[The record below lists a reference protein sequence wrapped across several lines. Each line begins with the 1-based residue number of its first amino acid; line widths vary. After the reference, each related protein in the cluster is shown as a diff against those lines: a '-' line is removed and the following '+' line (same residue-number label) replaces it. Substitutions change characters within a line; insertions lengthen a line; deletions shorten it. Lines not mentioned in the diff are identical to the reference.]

1 MRVRRM
7 AVAAS
12 MAVLALLAGTS
23 PATGRGADAAD
34 PSAPATVPA
43 GQGRGALDDPGG
55 AVEAGKSGSDADAAA
70 VIRCEGQVQRPH
82 NSTHVPGTVN
92 VVVTVSCTAPV
103 PEITTRAALYKN
115 GQLVNQSTL
124 RTQHNTRTAQNNAAV
139 RCSPGN
145 YRGWMY
151 FKVVFPPGYNPP
163 TGSANGLGQEVPIS
177 C

>member
-1 MRVRRM
+1 MRKWRM
-7 AVAAS
+7 SAAAAS
-12 MAVLALLAGTS
+12 MAVLGLLAGTS
-23 PATGRGADAAD
+23 PAAAGPD
-34 PSAPATVPA
+34 PSAPPTVPA
-43 GQGRGALDDPGG
+43 WAPDGSGSSVEGGR
-55 AVEAGKSGSDADAAA
+55 SGSDADAAA
-70 VIRCEGQVQRPH
+70 VIRCQGQVQRPH

-115 GQLVNQSTL
+115 GQLVNQSAL
-124 RTQHNTRTAQNNAAV
+124 RTQRNTASAQNNAAV

-163 TGSANGLGQEVPIS
+163 TASANGLGQEVALT

>member
-7 AVAAS
+7 TVAAAA
-12 MAVLALLAGTS
+12 AVLALLGGTS
-23 PATGRGADAAD
+23 PATAGGTATD
-34 PSAPATVPA
+34 PSAPATVPRNA
-43 GQGRGALDDPGG
+43 PDDPGG
-55 AVEAGKSGSDADAAA
+55 SVEAGKSGSDADAQA
-70 VIRCEGQVQRPH
+70 VIRCTGQVQRPH

-103 PEITTRAALYKN
+103 QEITTRAALYKN
-115 GQLVNQSTL
+115 GQLVNQSAL
-124 RTQHNTRTAQNNAAV
+124 RTQHNTASAQNNAAV

-163 TGSANGLGQEVPIS
+163 TASANGFGQEVPIS

>member
-1 MRVRRM
+1 MQAWRT
-7 AVAAS
+7 AAAAS
-12 MAVLALLAGTS
+12 MAVLALVGGTS
-23 PATGRGADAAD
+23 PAGAVGD
-34 PSAPATVPA
+34 PSAPATVPEGRDA
-43 GQGRGALDDPGG
+43 GGG
-55 AVEAGKSGSDADAAA
+55 SVDAGKSGSDADASA

-124 RTQHNTRTAQNNAAV
+124 RTQRNTRSAQNNAAV
-139 RCSPGN
+139 RCSPGT

-151 FKVVFPPGYNPP
+151 FKVVFPPGYRPP
-163 TGSANGLGQEVPIS
+163 TSSANALGQEVSIS

>member
-1 MRVRRM
+1 MHAWRT
-7 AVAAS
+7 AAAAAS
-12 MAVLALLAGTS
+12 MAILALIGGTS
-23 PATGRGADAAD
+23 PVAARGAAAPD

-43 GQGRGALDDPGG
+43 GQGAAEGHA
-55 AVEAGKSGSDADAAA
+55 EAGKSGSDADASA

-82 NSTHVPGTVN
+82 NSTHVPGTIN

-115 GQLVNQSTL
+115 GQLVNQSAL
-124 RTQHNTRTAQNNAAV
+124 RTQRNTRSGQNNAAV

-151 FKVVFPPGYNPP
+151 FKVVFPPGYQPP
-163 TGSANGLGQEVPIS
+163 TGSGNGLGQEVPIS

>member
-1 MRVRRM
+1 MHTWRT
-7 AVAAS
+7 AVAAAS
-12 MAVLALLAGTS
+12 MAVLALIGGTS
-23 PATGRGADAAD
+23 PAAARGAAGD
-34 PSAPATVPA
+34 PSAPASVPE
-43 GQGRGALDDPGG
+43 GRDADGG
-55 AVEAGKSGSDADAAA
+55 SVDAGKSGSDADASA

-82 NSTHVPGTVN
+82 NSTHVPGTIN

-124 RTQHNTRTAQNNAAV
+124 RTQRNTRSAQNNAAV
-139 RCSPGN
+139 RCSPGK

-151 FKVVFPPGYNPP
+151 FKVVFPPGYRPP
-163 TGSANGLGQEVPIS
+163 TASANALGQEVTLN

>member
-1 MRVRRM
+1 M
-7 AVAAS
+7 
-12 MAVLALLAGTS
+12 
-23 PATGRGADAAD
+23 
-34 PSAPATVPA
+34 
-43 GQGRGALDDPGG
+43 
-55 AVEAGKSGSDADAAA
+55 
-70 VIRCEGQVQRPH
+70 QRPH

-92 VVVTVSCTAPV
+92 VVVTVTCSGAV

-115 GQLVNQSTL
+115 GQLGNQSQL
-124 RTQHNTRTAQNNAAV
+124 RTQRNTRSGQNNAAV

-151 FKVVFPPGYNPP
+151 FKVVFPPGYQPP

>member
-1 MRVRRM
+1 MQAWRT
-7 AVAAS
+7 AAAAAS
-12 MAVLALLAGTS
+12 MAVLALIGGTS
-23 PATGRGADAAD
+23 PVAAREAAPD

-43 GQGRGALDDPGG
+43 GQGPVEGRA
-55 AVEAGKSGSDADAAA
+55 EAGKSGSDADAQA

-115 GQLVNQSTL
+115 GHLVNQSGL
-124 RTQHNTRTAQNNAAV
+124 RTQRGTRSAQNNAAV

-151 FKVVFPPGYNPP
+151 FKVVFPPGYRPP
-163 TGSANGLGQEVPIS
+163 TGSGNGLGQEVRIG

>member
-1 MRVRRM
+1 MRTWRT
-7 AVAAS
+7 AAAAAS
-12 MAVLALLAGTS
+12 MAVLALIGGTS
-23 PATGRGADAAD
+23 PAAARRADPD
-34 PSAPATVPA
+34 PSAPPTAPA
-43 GQGRGALDDPGG
+43 GQGPVGG
-55 AVEAGKSGSDADAAA
+55 NAEAGKSGSDADARA
-70 VIRCEGQVQRPH
+70 VIRCTGQVQRPH

-115 GQLVNQSTL
+115 GQLVKQSTL
-124 RTQHNTRTAQNNAAV
+124 RTQRNTASGQNNAAV

-151 FKVVFPPGYNPP
+151 FKVVFPPGYRPP
-163 TGSANGLGQEVPIS
+163 TGSGNGLGQEVALG

>member
-1 MRVRRM
+1 MRKWRM
-7 AVAAS
+7 SAVAAAAS
-12 MAVLALLAGTS
+12 MAIVGLLAGTS
-23 PATGRGADAAD
+23 LAVGD
-34 PSAPATVPA
+34 PSAPPTVPV
-43 GQGRGALDDPGG
+43 GRVDDPGG
-55 AVEAGKSGSDADAAA
+55 AVEAGRAGSDEDASA
-70 VIRCEGQVQRPH
+70 VIRCQGQVQRPH

-92 VVVTVSCTAPV
+92 VVVTVSCSAAV

-124 RTQHNTRTAQNNAAV
+124 RTQHNTRSAQNNAAV

-163 TGSANGLGQEVPIS
+163 TGSANGLGQEVAIS

>member
-1 MRVRRM
+1 MRKRRM
-7 AVAAS
+7 SAAAAS
-12 MAVLALLAGTS
+12 MAMVGLLAGTS
-23 PATGRGADAAD
+23 LAAAGPTAGD
-34 PSAPATVPA
+34 PSAPTTVPVGKA
-43 GQGRGALDDPGG
+43 PAAG
-55 AVEAGKSGSDADAAA
+55 AVDAGRSGSDADAAA

-92 VVVTVSCTAPV
+92 VVVTVSCSAPV

-115 GQLVNQSTL
+115 GQLVNQSAL
-124 RTQHNTRTAQNNAAV
+124 RTQRNTRAAQNNAAV

-151 FKVVFPPGYNPP
+151 FKVVFPPGYQPP
-163 TGSANGLGQEVPIS
+163 TRSANGLGLEVPIS

>member
-1 MRVRRM
+1 MRTWKT
-7 AVAAS
+7 AAASAS
-12 MAVLALLAGTS
+12 MAVLALIGGTS
-23 PATGRGADAAD
+23 PGVARGAGPD
-34 PSAPATVPA
+34 PSAPAAVPA
-43 GQGRGALDDPGG
+43 GQRPASGHA
-55 AVEAGKSGSDADAAA
+55 EAGRSGSDADASA

-92 VVVTVSCTAPV
+92 VVVTVSCTGPV

-115 GQLVNQSTL
+115 GRLVNQSAL
-124 RTQHNTRTAQNNAAV
+124 RTQRNTRGGQNNAAV

-151 FKVVFPPGYNPP
+151 FKVVFPPGYRPP
-163 TGSANGLGQEVPIS
+163 TGSSNGFGQEVALS

>member
-1 MRVRRM
+1 M
-7 AVAAS
+7 
-12 MAVLALLAGTS
+12 
-23 PATGRGADAAD
+23 
-34 PSAPATVPA
+34 
-43 GQGRGALDDPGG
+43 
-55 AVEAGKSGSDADAAA
+55 
-70 VIRCEGQVQRPH
+70 
-82 NSTHVPGTVN
+82 PGTVN

-124 RTQHNTRTAQNNAAV
+124 RSQRNTRTAQNNAAV

-163 TGSANGLGQEVPIS
+163 TASANGFGQEVALS

>member
-1 MRVRRM
+1 MRTWRT
-7 AVAAS
+7 AAGAAS
-12 MAVLALLAGTS
+12 MAVLALIGATSPVAATGAGT
-23 PATGRGADAAD
+23 DH
-34 PSAPATVPA
+34 SAPATVST
-43 GQGRGALDDPGG
+43 GSLHEGG
-55 AVEAGKSGSDADAAA
+55 VEAGRSGSDADASA

-115 GQLVNQSTL
+115 GQLVNQSAL
-124 RTQHNTRTAQNNAAV
+124 RTQRNTRSGQNNAAV

-151 FKVVFPPGYNPP
+151 FKVVFPPGYRPP
-163 TGSANGLGQEVPIS
+163 TGSGNGLGEEVALS

>member
-1 MRVRRM
+1 MRTWRM
-7 AVAAS
+7 AAAAAS
-12 MAVLALLAGTS
+12 MAVLAFAGGTS
-23 PATGRGADAAD
+23 PAGASGVMAAD

-43 GQGRGALDDPGG
+43 GRAPDPGG
-55 AVEAGKSGSDADAAA
+55 SVEAGKSGSDADASA

-103 PEITTRAALYKN
+103 PQITTRAALYKN

-124 RTQHNTRTAQNNAAV
+124 RTQTNTRTAQNNAAV

-151 FKVVFPPGYNPP
+151 FKVVFPPGYQPP
-163 TGSANGLGQEVPIS
+163 TSSANGLGQEVSIT

>member
-1 MRVRRM
+1 MRKWRM
-7 AVAAS
+7 SAAAAS
-12 MAVLALLAGTS
+12 MAIVGLLAGTS
-23 PATGRGADAAD
+23 PAAAGPD
-34 PSAPATVPA
+34 PSAPPSVPA
-43 GQGRGALDDPGG
+43 GPAADDPGSG
-55 AVEAGKSGSDADAAA
+55 VEAGKAGSDADAAA
-70 VIRCEGQVQRPH
+70 VIRCAGQVQRPH

-92 VVVTVSCTAPV
+92 VVVTVSCTAAV

-124 RTQHNTRTAQNNAAV
+124 RTQHNSRSAQNNAAV
-139 RCSPGN
+139 RCSPGK

-163 TGSANGLGQEVPIS
+163 TASANGLGQEVAIS

>member
-7 AVAAS
+7 TAAAAAA
-12 MAVLALLAGTS
+12 AVLALLGGTS
-23 PATGRGADAAD
+23 PAAAGGTATD
-34 PSAPATVPA
+34 PSPPATVPA
-43 GQGRGALDDPGG
+43 GQGAADGRA
-55 AVEAGKSGSDADAAA
+55 EAGKSGSDADAQS

-103 PEITTRAALYKN
+103 SAITTRAALYKN
-115 GQLVNQSTL
+115 GQLVNQSAL
-124 RTQHNTRTAQNNAAV
+124 RTQTGTASGQNNAAV

-151 FKVVFPPGYNPP
+151 FKVDFPPGYQPP
-163 TGSANGLGQEVPIS
+163 TASANGFGQEVPIS